1 MKANDLKALIVAR
14 LTSLGEVN
22 VYDSERFIKD
32 EKTLKACFL
41 EGDRIRGTWCRR
53 INRRDKVDA
62 AIGNTFTTFRV
73 FLIESFS
80 NANDSE
86 ALLDERIDLIIDE
99 LIERPQLALGVHVYT
114 NENAGVRLIDQ
125 SPHVLVGHLLHLA
138 TLEINIS
145 DETNL

>member
-1 MKANDLKALIVAR
+1 MNANELKALIVER
-14 LTSLGEVN
+14 LISLDEVN
-22 VYDSERFIKD
+22 VYESERFIKD

-41 EGDRIRGTWCRR
+41 QGDRIRGAWCRR
-53 INRRDKVDA
+53 VTRRDQIDA

-80 NANDSE
+80 NANNSE
-86 ALLDERIDLIIDE
+86 ALLDERIDVIIDE
-99 LIERPQLALGVHVYT
+99 LIENPQIALGVHVYT

-138 TLEINIS
+138 TIEINIS